1 MAGAMTTVAEDNF
14 GVFRTANTSQP
25 VRRFT
30 LSNSA
35 GTEAQVINYG
45 ARLTSLKV
53 RGRSGQPVDVV
64 LGEDTYDGYLAAT
77 SRFFGCTVGRVANR
91 IAGPPSGTW
100 PGHGAGRDALLRHQ
114 VTINA
119 DTVLEVDDACLVT
132 GRRLPVADS
141 AFDFRLPRPLGEAM
155 AAAPGGGFDHNFCLE
170 RPEDGAVG
178 AAAAVHSADTGIA
191 MEVFTDQPGL
201 QFYTGNFLPA
211 DGASGKAGAT
221 YSRQGAFCMETQ
233 NSAMAGLG
241 DLNMANPV
249 FVTYLFYAAV
259 LGLKTLFMSLFTA
272 RHRMGNKVFANP
284 EDAKGL
290 QGKVKFDH
298 PDVERVRRAHLNDLE
313 NVLPFLIL
321 CPLYLAT
328 GPAAATGH
336 HPHQGVP
343 QPSRALCFMVGIGV
357 TVYMCVQILLATM

>member
-1 MAGAMTTVAEDNF
+1 MTTVAEDNF
-14 GVFRTANTSQP
+14 GVYRTANTSQP

-91 IAGPPSGTW
+91 IAGATFTLNGQTYQLTQNRPPLHLHGGERGFDRQLWGSHVAGDSVTFTYISPDGEEGYPGQLTTHVTYQLTEDSQLVIRYQAMTDRPTPVNLSNHSFW
-100 PGHGAGRDALLRHQ
+100 NLAGHGAGRDALLRHQ

-141 AFDFRLPRPLGEAM
+141 AFDFRLPQPLGEAM

-191 MEVFTDQPGL
+191 MEVFTDQPGM

-211 DGASGKAGAT
+211 DGAPGKAGAT

-233 NSAMAGLG
+233 KFPDAVNRPEFPSTIV
-241 DLNMANPV
+241 NPGEV
-249 FVTYLFYAAV
+249 YQHTCIYKFSVRDV
-259 LGLKTLFMSLFTA
+259 L
-272 RHRMGNKVFANP
+272 
-284 EDAKGL
+284 
-290 QGKVKFDH
+290 
-298 PDVERVRRAHLNDLE
+298 
-313 NVLPFLIL
+313 
-321 CPLYLAT
+321 
-328 GPAAATGH
+328 
-336 HPHQGVP
+336 
-343 QPSRALCFMVGIGV
+343 
-357 TVYMCVQILLATM
+357 